1 MSRASRTI
9 GLTSAA
15 TDLLLLVAA
24 YVVAYQIRDRL
35 GFFSPMYTWDRYL
48 LLPLLAIPVWIVAGA
63 TDGLYSGRRR
73 SFARDV
79 RSIVWAALLTGLVLA
94 STAFLL
100 KQQMQS
106 RPLVV
111 LYMAVMV
118 TQAIAARVLVRVL
131 ALGQP
136 DETHRVLVV
145 GSGEQADDICATL
158 RRQPATELVGIMTED
173 LAAPAPRDVRVLGI
187 LSDCETVLRREVV
200 DEVIFVVP
208 RTRLGEVEH
217 AFAVAEDLGL
227 ETKLCLTFLPHRISR
242 VDFEELEGTPVL
254 SFSTAPG
261 HPVKLA
267 VKRAFDLVVSGVAIV
282 LCAPVFIG
290 IALAIKLD
298 SRGPVFFGQIR
309 SGLNGRTFRL
319 LKFRSMVVDAEKRLA
334 ELKHKNEMSGP
345 VFKIREDPR
354 ITRIGRL
361 LRKTSM
367 DELPQFFNVF
377 AGHMSIVGPRPPLPS
392 EVMQYQRWQ
401 RRRLSVRPG
410 ITCTWQVSGRNEID
424 FDTWMKLDLAYI
436 DQWSLWLDL
445 KIFFRTI
452 PVVLLGR
459 GAR

>member
-1 MSRASRTI
+1 MNRASRTI
-9 GLTSAA
+9 GLTSAV
-15 TDLLLLVAA
+15 TDLLLLVAG
-24 YVVAYQIRDRL
+24 YFVAYQIRDRL
-35 GFFSPMYTWDRYL
+35 GFFAPMYTWDRYL
-48 LLPLLAIPVWIVAGA
+48 LLPLLAIPSWMLAGA
-63 TDGLYSGRRR
+63 ADGLYGGRRR
-73 SFARDV
+73 SLARDA
-79 RSIVWAALLTGLVLA
+79 RSLAWAALLTGLVLA
-94 STAFLL
+94 SSAFLF
-100 KQQMQS
+100 KQEMQS

-111 LYMAVMV
+111 IYMAVTL
-118 TQAIAARVLVRVL
+118 TQAIAARVLVRLL

-136 DETHRVLVV
+136 DEIRHVLVV
-145 GSGEQADDICATL
+145 GSGEQAEDICATL
-158 RRQPATELVGIMTED
+158 RRQPGVDLVGIITED
-173 LAAPAPRDVRVLGI
+173 LNATAPRDVRSLGVLAE
-187 LSDCETVLRREVV
+187 CETILRREVV

-242 VDFEELEGTPVL
+242 IDFDELEGTPVL
-254 SFSTAPG
+254 SFSSAPG

-267 VKRAFDLVVSGVAIV
+267 VKRAFDMVVSGMAILV
-282 LCAPVFIG
+282 CAPLFVLL
-290 IALAIKLD
+290 AAAIKLD
-298 SRGPVFFGQIR
+298 SPGPVFFGQIR

-319 LKFRSMVVDAEKRLA
+319 LKFRSMVTDAEQRLA
-334 ELKHKNEMSGP
+334 ELRAQNEMSGP
-345 VFKIREDPR
+345 VFKIRRDPR

-367 DELPQFFNVF
+367 DELPQFLNVF
-377 AGHMSIVGPRPPLPS
+377 RGDMSIVGPRPPLPS

-424 FDTWMKLDLAYI
+424 FETWMKLDLAYI

>member
-1 MSRASRTI
+1 LSRASRTI
-9 GLTSAA
+9 GLTSAL

-24 YVVAYQIRDRL
+24 YFVAYQIRDRL
-35 GFFSPMYTWDRYL
+35 GFFMPVYAWDRYL
-48 LLPLLAIPVWIVAGA
+48 LLPLLGIPTWLVAGA
-63 TDGLYSGRRR
+63 TDGLYTGRRR
-73 SFARDV
+73 SLARDV
-79 RSIVWAALLTGLVLA
+79 RGLVWAALVTGLMLA
-94 STAFLL
+94 SFAFLF
-100 KQQMQS
+100 KQQVQS

-111 LYMAVMV
+111 LYMGVALS
-118 TQAIAARVLVRVL
+118 QALAARLLVRLL

-136 DETHRVLVV
+136 DEVHHVVVV
-145 GSGEQADDICATL
+145 GSGEQADDICETL
-158 RRQPATELVGIMTED
+158 RRQRGVELVGVMPED
-173 LAAPAPRDVRVLGI
+173 LTAPAPRGVRVLGA
-187 LSDCETVLRREVV
+187 LSDAETVLRREVV

-242 VDFEELEGTPVL
+242 VDFEELDGTPVL

-267 VKRAFDLVVSGVAIV
+267 VKRAFDMVVSGFAIV
-282 LCAPVFIG
+282 ICAPLFLLL
-290 IALAIKLD
+290 AAAIKLD
-298 SRGPVFFGQIR
+298 SPGPVFFGQIR

-319 LKFRSMVVDAEKRLA
+319 LKFRSMVPDAEKRLA
-334 ELKHKNEMSGP
+334 ELRSQNEMSGP
-345 VFKIREDPR
+345 VFKITRDPR
-354 ITRIGRL
+354 ITRVGRI

-377 AGHMSIVGPRPPLPS
+377 LGHMSIVGPRPPLPS
-392 EVMQYQRWQ
+392 EVVQYQRWQ

-410 ITCTWQVSGRNEID
+410 ITCIWQVSGRNEID